1 MPRQPMKLYT
11 VLRNWFIPRGNS
23 IKRFRQF
30 VDLWEEDGEVIVS
43 GIDCHKERRLSDSDL
58 SM

>member
-11 VLRNWFIPRGNS
+11 VLRNRFIPRGNS
-23 IKRFRQF
+23 IKRVRQF